1 MTHDIDQLIFVFCL
15 FAEPSG
21 LTLRCLSVFVFASVH
36 VSLSQRKIKKQKRI
50 RVWDHRILIF
60 FDCHLMDIS
69 FLPPPSPSL
78 SPVPQ
83 PAAFTQPFSTLVNAA
98 VLFCFSIHRHTY
110 TETQISWPPFNPG
123 DTRWAPRFFTKEPL
137 LSLTVPKSRFNTQ
150 KQIWYSAVSQT
161 VVVCLQQQQT
171 R

>member
-1 MTHDIDQLIFVFCL
+1 MTHDIDQLILDFCL
-15 FAEPSG
+15 FAEPNTND
-21 LTLRCLSVFVFASVH
+21 LTSLCLFLQVLTCLWV
-36 VSLSQRKIKKQKRI
+36 KKKKDKNKQKRM
-50 RVWDHRILIF
+50 RMWDHRDIIS

-83 PAAFTQPFSTLVNAA
+83 PAAFTHPFSTLVNAA

-137 LSLTVPKSRFNTQ
+137 LSLTVPKSSFNTQ
-150 KQIWYSAVSQT
+150 KQILYSTVSQT
-161 VVVCLQQQQT
+161 VDVCLQQQ
-171 R
+171 